1 MAFLEWHFSNSIQK
15 FPQIYNYTFF
25 TLSFFEIACSCSAT
39 LFPFPPSPPLSR
51 LRLAHVCTSSPPIQ
65 YPGLLSS
72 PGQPPPLLPPS
83 LSWLQQQ
90 YPTTFIDSLWILL
103 LLQRIVWNLQLLWEK
118 SSIKCGILRKTMSKT
133 PREIP
138 RPWGDREET
147 KRLSWTLL
155 LYNILSGNRLHYIS
169 SF

>member
-15 FPQIYNYTFF
+15 FPQIYNYIFF

-118 SSIKCGILRKTMSKT
+118 SSIKCGILRKTKC
-133 PREIP
+133 PKLRGKFPDLEEIEKKLNG
-138 RPWGDREET
+138 WVGH
-147 KRLSWTLL
+147 
-155 LYNILSGNRLHYIS
+155 YYCIIYFQVIGYIS